1 MGACSSH
8 VAYAVHS
15 EPLPQVDCD
24 LATVTAFVPTTEQL
38 DLLVTALNEHLK
50 RHMYYDST
58 SGGFTVQVTCAT
70 LAVRMSNDKDYHPLV
85 VTDANVTALL
95 TAAGW
100 DVQPTKY
107 NYLRGTLPAPRR
119 AVTVL
124 ALPDVDQVDGV
135 RARSPV
141 ALAGTLVGNCHTATE
156 DRTAAEDNKDNADPD
171 SKRGAC
177 KDGIA
182 FATLAEHHI

>member
-1 MGACSSH
+1 MGACSSR
-8 VAYAVHS
+8 AANDVHS
-15 EPLPQVDCD
+15 AQVNYD
-24 LATVTAFVPTTEQL
+24 LATVTTFVPTTEQL
-38 DLLVTALNEHLK
+38 DLLVTAVNKHLEQC
-50 RHMYYDST
+50 MCYEST
-58 SGGFTVQVTCAT
+58 SGGFTVQITCAT
-70 LAVRMSNDKDYHPLV
+70 LAIRMMHDKDYHPLV

-100 DVQPTKY
+100 NVQPTKY
-107 NYLRGTLPAPRR
+107 YLRATLPAPRR

-135 RARSPV
+135 HARSPV
-141 ALAGTLVGNCHTATE
+141 ALAGTLVGNCRTATE
-156 DRTAAEDNKDNADPD
+156 DRTCAEDNKDNADPD

-182 FATLAEHHI
+182 FATLAEQRI